1 MPGPG
6 LHPPRAE
13 DEGDVGGD
21 AEGGAGVGRYEHGG
35 VDGVGLGVDDG
46 EGPEGLGGE
55 GQGGALGGGVAG
67 CPEEVEEGVEV
78 GEGVGR
84 GDGEGEGGVRGVE
97 GEG

>member
-6 LHPPRAE
+6 LHPPCAE

-55 GQGGALGGGVAG
+55 G
-67 CPEEVEEGVEV
+67 
-78 GEGVGR
+78 
-84 GDGEGEGGVRGVE
+84 
-97 GEG
+97 